1 MKINMS
7 SLEAKRIADAY
18 LQRNTPYDEVKFVDV
33 RNSDCT
39 YKFLY
44 KAADTFERVVDIY
57 IEIDFIFNDITAQVV
72 VAKSPLMRFV
82 ATLPQ
87 DVENS

>member
-1 MKINMS
+1 MKITMNP
-7 SLEAKRIADAY
+7 LEAKRIADAY
-18 LQRNTPYDEVKFVDV
+18 LQRNTPYEEVKFVDV

-44 KAADTFERVVDIY
+44 KAADTFDRVVDIY
-57 IEIDFIFNDITAQVV
+57 IEIDFIFNDITAQIV

-82 ATLPQ
+82 AMLP
-87 DVENS
+87 DDTI

>member
-1 MKINMS
+1 MKITMS
-7 SLEAKRIADAY
+7 PLEAKRIADAY
-18 LQRNTPYDEVKFVDV
+18 LQCNTPYEEVKFVDV

-57 IEIDFIFNDITAQVV
+57 IEIDFIFNDITAQIV

-82 ATLPQ
+82 TTLPQ
-87 DVENS
+87 DTENW

>member
-18 LQRNTPYDEVKFVDV
+18 LQHNTPYEQVKFVDV

-44 KAADTFERVVDIY
+44 KAADTFERVVDIH
-57 IEIDFIFNDITAQVV
+57 IEIDFIFNDITAQIV

-82 ATLPQ
+82 AMLP
-87 DVENS
+87 DDDNV

>member
-1 MKINMS
+1 M
-7 SLEAKRIADAY
+7 
-18 LQRNTPYDEVKFVDV
+18 DV

-44 KAADTFERVVDIY
+44 KAADTFDRVVDIY
-57 IEIDFIFNDITAQVV
+57 IEIDFIFNDITAQIV

-82 ATLPQ
+82 AMLP
-87 DVENS
+87 DDDNI

>member
-39 YKFLY
+39 YKLLY
-44 KAADTFERVVDIY
+44 KAADTFDRVVDVY
-57 IEIDFIFNDITAQVV
+57 IEIDFIFNDITAQIV

>member
-1 MKINMS
+1 MKITMS

-18 LQRNTPYDEVKFVDV
+18 LQRNTPYEEVKFVDV

-44 KAADTFERVVDIY
+44 SVADTFGRWWIS
-57 IEIDFIFNDITAQVV
+57 ILRLILSSMTSRP
-72 VAKSPLMRFV
+72 KL
-82 ATLPQ
+82 
-87 DVENS
+87 

>member
-1 MKINMS
+1 MKITMS

-18 LQRNTPYDEVKFVDV
+18 LQRNTPYEEVKFVDV

-44 KAADTFERVVDIY
+44 SVADTFGRVVDIY
-57 IEIDFIFNDITAQVV
+57 IEIDFIFNDITAQIV
-72 VAKSPLMRFV
+72 VAKSPLMQFV
-82 ATLPQ
+82 AILP
-87 DVENS
+87 NANNT